1 MRRNPKSHV
10 PVVAAAGDVSV
21 VVEGAEAATVA
32 VEAASSLAVS
42 TDSAGTPLARGVPVA
57 SHQGRTNEKSD
68 LSDSAHDS
76 IL

>member
-1 MRRNPKSHV
+1 V
-10 PVVAAAGDVSV
+10 AAAAAGDVSV

-42 TDSAGTPLARGVPVA
+42 TDSSAGTPLARGVPVA
-57 SHQGRTNEKSD
+57 SHQGHTNEKPD
-68 LSDSAHDS
+68 LSDSARDS